1 MTALGQLVTM
11 DLGFNFRGLFNKAR
25 RESNAIKLKEPV
37 SVSDKVFTEGLL
49 SGRRKSIIEVGAAIR
64 TGIRLGSITKESA
77 LKSKLHLREKMNVA
91 HFYLEN
97 ALLN

>member
-77 LKSKLHLREKMNVA
+77 LKSKLH
-91 HFYLEN
+91 YLVMSLERK
-97 ALLN
+97 